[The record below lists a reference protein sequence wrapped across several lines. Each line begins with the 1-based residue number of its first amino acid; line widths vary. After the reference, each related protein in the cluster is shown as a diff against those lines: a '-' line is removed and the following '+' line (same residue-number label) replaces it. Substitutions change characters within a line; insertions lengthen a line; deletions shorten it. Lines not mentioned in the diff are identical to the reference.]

1 MPILPAIPKN
11 DKTKLLYSNFEYM
24 TEQNQYQQKDLQEKG
39 VDDLQFQLML
49 YDNKMA
55 RGNASGIGSVSV
67 FDICDC
73 PLSKEQRNDNEA
85 ASSKVVETVTTTND
99 DDDDD
104 D

>member
-1 MPILPAIPKN
+1 
-11 DKTKLLYSNFEYM
+11 M
-24 TEQNQYQQKDLQEKG
+24 TEQDQYQQEKSLQEKG
-39 VDDLQFQLML
+39 VYELQFQMIL

-55 RGNASGIGSVSV
+55 RGNASGIGSVIV

-85 ASSKVVETVTTTND
+85 ASSKVVETVTITND

-104 D
+104 